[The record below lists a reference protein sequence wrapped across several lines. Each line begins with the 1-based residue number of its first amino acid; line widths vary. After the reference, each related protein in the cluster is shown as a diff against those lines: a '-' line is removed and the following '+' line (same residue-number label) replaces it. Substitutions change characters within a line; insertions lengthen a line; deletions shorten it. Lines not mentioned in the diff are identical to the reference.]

1 MIDPTKPM
9 TRQQQIEFIKQQTRL
24 AKKIAIRPHI
34 AESEVLAALH
44 DLEQGKLFFRPDVRI
59 SVGEVFT
66 WRDRSIA
73 ETGNFRL
80 KIDRL
85 SIKS

>member
-1 MIDPTKPM
+1 M

-44 DLEQGKLFFRPDVRI
+44 DLERGVPEAKAPSKAAVAKDDGQITNFCIYSLFPLRY
-59 SVGEVFT
+59 
-66 WRDRSIA
+66 
-73 ETGNFRL
+73 
-80 KIDRL
+80 
-85 SIKS
+85 KSLFSFYMGSN

>member
-1 MIDPTKPM
+1 M

-44 DLEQGKLFFRPDVRI
+44 DLERGIPEAKAPSKAAVAKDDGQITNFCIYSLFPLR
-59 SVGEVFT
+59 
-66 WRDRSIA
+66 
-73 ETGNFRL
+73 
-80 KIDRL
+80 
-85 SIKS
+85 